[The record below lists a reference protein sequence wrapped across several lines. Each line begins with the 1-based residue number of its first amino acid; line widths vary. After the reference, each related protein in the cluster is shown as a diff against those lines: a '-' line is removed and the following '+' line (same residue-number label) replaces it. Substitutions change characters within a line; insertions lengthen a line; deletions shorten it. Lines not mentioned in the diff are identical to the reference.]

1 MNALQGFLNSSRG
14 GLDILQDRIFYW
26 VVEMWWG
33 AIVTIRTFF
42 KGKNL
47 VGESPCGGGGGS
59 WWRKDEQ
66 IWKTQIY
73 FNIENT

>member
-14 GLDILQDRIFYW
+14 ELDILLDRIFYW

-33 AIVTIRTFF
+33 AIVTIKTFF

-47 VGESPCGGGGGS
+47 VGESTCGGGFLVEER
-59 WWRKDEQ
+59 WANLKNPDL
-66 IWKTQIY
+66 
-73 FNIENT
+73 F